1 MQEQDFKLLS
11 TAEALQAA
19 LAVHEAGDLELAGTL
34 FGWLLESHPEHA
46 AAAHHL
52 GMLAHQ
58 RGRHQE
64 ALALIRRSIE
74 LDGSRPGWHNDL
86 GNMLAE
92 DRQLAPARTAFMASL
107 ELDPN
112 HPVVWNNLGAVL
124 QRQEEFD
131 EADYAYRQA
140 IALDPD
146 FVDAMSNLGYL
157 LSLRGKAGESAEYLC
172 RAFVASATAATPRD
186 LLGVAYNTLG
196 RFDDAR
202 EVYRLWLQAEPGHPI
217 AAHLYAACSGL
228 DVPARASDAY
238 IEMHFDDLAKD
249 FDAKLV
255 ENLDYQAPRLV
266 AEMLAQ
272 HAPTGRPLT
281 GLDAG
286 CGTGLC
292 GIEIAPL
299 VRRLTGIDLSSNM
312 LALAERKGI
321 YDETVKSELT
331 SFMQQRPDAFDV
343 VVIGDTLIYFGPL
356 QEVFDAARNALCSEG
371 LLVFTVETPASP
383 GASYDIKPNGRYGHA
398 RDYLEALLRAG
409 GFEVLAVLPAAIRI
423 EVGRPVSGLVVAAR
437 LPASG
442 GTV

>member
-1 MQEQDFKLLS
+1 MQEQAFKLLAP
-11 TAEALQAA
+11 AEALQAA
-19 LAVHEAGDLELAGTL
+19 LAAHDAGDLDLAETL
-34 FGWLLESHPEHA
+34 YGWLLESHPENG

-58 RGRHQE
+58 SGRHQE

-74 LDGSRPGWHNDL
+74 LDGRRPDWHNDL

-92 DRQLAPARTAFMASL
+92 GQQLAPARAAFMASL

-131 EADYAYRQA
+131 EADYSYRQA

-146 FVDAMSNLGYL
+146 FIDAMSNLGYL
-157 LSLRGKAGESAEYLC
+157 LSIRGKAGESAEYLC
-172 RAFVASATAATPRD
+172 RAFVAGATEATPRD
-186 LLGVAYNTLG
+186 LLGIAYNTLG
-196 RFDDAR
+196 RLDDAR
-202 EVYRLWLQAEPGHPI
+202 EVYRKWLQAAPGHPI
-217 AAHLYAACSGL
+217 ATHLYAACTGL

-255 ENLDYQAPRLV
+255 ENLDYQAPRLI

-272 HAPTGRPLT
+272 HAPKGRPLI

-292 GIEIAPL
+292 GIEIAPH
-299 VRRLTGIDLSSNM
+299 VDRLTGIDLSSNM
-312 LALAERKGI
+312 LALAERKGV
-321 YDETVKSELT
+321 YDEFVKSELT
-331 SFMQQRPDAFDV
+331 RFMHQRPHAFDL

-356 QEVFDAARNALCSEG
+356 QEVFDAVRNALCSGG
-371 LLVFTVETPASP
+371 LLVFTVETPASLDAP
-383 GASYDIKPNGRYGHA
+383 YGIKPNGRYGHA
-398 RDYLEALLRAG
+398 RNYLESLLHAG

-423 EVGRPVSGLVVAAR
+423 ELGRPVNGLVVTAR
-437 LPASG
+437 LPVSAG
-442 GTV
+442 AV